1 MVCVVSRV
9 VSSSLFDLRGK
20 HHEIE
25 MMGCSTTAGISE
37 VLSNKNVN
45 LTWTDRLN
53 FGRASIIP
61 DNMSGRKT
69 NS

>member
-1 MVCVVSRV
+1 MVYVVSRV

-20 HHEIE
+20 HNEIE
-25 MMGCSTTAGISE
+25 MLGCSATAGVSE

-53 FGRASIIP
+53 FGSVF
-61 DNMSGRKT
+61 SLFF
-69 NS
+69 NSTHIERT